1 MKCTGSSFSL
11 LCSRGGSCATAIQ
24 IDERQG
30 SPLLVISIAQGH
42 KLRCA
47 YENIAGNKDRRAE
60 ALFHSLLLSFETL
73 KKWAESTYFLR
84 MRRMKKFLMLSLSPR
99 CLFCYS
105 SRNKLLVSLS
115 PVELREVLRQEL

>member
-47 YENIAGNKDRRAE
+47 YMYENNAGNKDRRAE

-73 KKWAESTYFLR
+73 KKWAESTYILR
-84 MRRMKKFLMLSLSPR
+84 M
-99 CLFCYS
+99 
-105 SRNKLLVSLS
+105 
-115 PVELREVLRQEL
+115 